1 MLGLSL
7 RAGEDA
13 SVPPNSVL
21 RDCGKEAVTKP
32 GPRPVPGVQ
41 VEKAE
46 RRRKPSAFRRGR
58 RRSLRRRGLTR
69 HRPPALAARAC
80 PSLLRRAR
88 WGVES
93 RLGAANLSP
102 AVLSALPGVPASGLG
117 IRSLGA
123 YGSAGVGVQASGSRP
138 GCVCAR
144 VRGAESQGLL
154 RAWLCLGAAGGVS
167 AGASGR
173 TAQAARSLGYLS
185 RSVLGGCAQIS
196 GRRRRHR
203 RVARCR
209 AAAEP
214 RSDTRARTAAAGRR
228 AWNSARAGQDRS
240 RMEAPPLALP
250 NQPRILPSLFVEG

>member
-1 MLGLSL
+1 M
-7 RAGEDA
+7 
-13 SVPPNSVL
+13 
-21 RDCGKEAVTKP
+21 
-32 GPRPVPGVQ
+32 
-41 VEKAE
+41 
-46 RRRKPSAFRRGR
+46 
-58 RRSLRRRGLTR
+58 
-69 HRPPALAARAC
+69 
-80 PSLLRRAR
+80 
-88 WGVES
+88 
-93 RLGAANLSP
+93 
-102 AVLSALPGVPASGLG
+102 PASGLG

-123 YGSAGVGVQASGSRP
+123 SGSAGVGVQASGSRP

-228 AWNSARAGQDRS
+228 AWNSARAGQVRARS
-240 RMEAPPLALP
+240 EPSAPQAGGGGRGVRRMGRPSRGRPYSSVLLCLSYVCMGGHCNDGDSPASPHQWDLLGPHSQYPLNLLKTFHSENVSFTTLGLFTEP
-250 NQPRILPSLFVEG
+250 GFSILLCL